1 MSKPPEKKPLQQT
14 EPKSDKPQKSSLQYT
29 GMAVQMLVPII
40 VGFFAGMKIDTYL
53 QNKIPIFTLILGL
66 GGVAAGIYL
75 AIKDFLKK

>member
-1 MSKPPEKKPLQQT
+1 MSKPPEKKPLRQT
-14 EPKSDKPQKSSLQYT
+14 DKPQKSSLQYT
-29 GMAVQMLVPII
+29 GMAIQMLVPII
-40 VGFFAGMKIDTYL
+40 VGFFVGMKLDTYL

>member
-40 VGFFAGMKIDTYL
+40 VGFFA
-53 QNKIPIFTLILGL
+53 
-66 GGVAAGIYL
+66 
-75 AIKDFLKK
+75 